1 MARPRPLS
9 PHLQVYRWQ
18 VQMATSILHRATGI
32 VLAAGAL
39 VIAAGL
45 LCLMLGA
52 EHWACFTGLAG
63 AWYGKLF
70 LFGWSWCFA
79 YHLCNGIRH
88 IVQDFAIGY
97 SKPAFIRSSWLSI
110 VGSLVLTVL
119 IWVVA
124 CKGGVA

>member
-9 PHLQVYRWQ
+9 PHLQVYRWG
-18 VQMATSILHRATGI
+18 VQMATSILHRGTGI

-39 VIAAGL
+39 LIAAGL

-52 EHWACFTGLAG
+52 EHWACFTALAG

-97 SKPAFIRSSWLSI
+97 AKPAFIRSSWISI
-110 VGSLVLTVL
+110 VASLVLTVI
-119 IWVVA
+119 IWAVA
-124 CKGGVA
+124 CKGGAA